1 MIGDGESACR
11 SICMRSSSP
20 SRTAASYMA
29 GVKFARGPPPDLIVK
44 RPPASSA
51 AGALLRNFPA
61 PRNASTG
68 KKCEWRAMFI
78 RLNLR
83 TPEIDLKKLERPRPR
98 LFRGLGMIT
107 IRRVGVKAVL
117 RAGIDLVRVRF
128 AVLLHRLDRAGNILV
143 HAGIFLAVVREH
155 RRLDGFHAI
164 ERLRA
169 PSVEDYDGGKPAH
182 LRRRREGHLAAPA
195 EADRPEA
202 VAADGLERAEIVARG
217 GRVFGDV
224 LPRREHRR
232 LDRFH
237 AI

>member
-29 GVKFARGPPPDLIVK
+29 AVKFARVPPPDLIVK

-51 AGALLRNFPA
+51 AGALSRNFPA
-61 PRNASTG
+61 PRKASTG
-68 KKCEWRAMFI
+68 KKCEWRAMVK

-83 TPEIDLKKLERPRPR
+83 APEDDLKKLQRPRPR

-143 HAGIFLAVVREH
+143 DAGIFLAVVREH
-155 RRLDGFHAI
+155 QIGRASCR
-164 ERLRA
+164 ER
-169 PSVEDYDGGKPAH
+169 V
-182 LRRRREGHLAAPA
+182 
-195 EADRPEA
+195 
-202 VAADGLERAEIVARG
+202 
-217 GRVFGDV
+217 
-224 LPRREHRR
+224 
-232 LDRFH
+232 
-237 AI
+237 